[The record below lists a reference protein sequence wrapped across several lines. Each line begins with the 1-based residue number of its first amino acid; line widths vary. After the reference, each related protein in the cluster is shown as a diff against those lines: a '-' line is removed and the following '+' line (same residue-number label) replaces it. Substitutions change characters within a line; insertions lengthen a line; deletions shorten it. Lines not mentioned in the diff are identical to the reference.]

1 MSKRSQTPEW
11 IDLDPPCY
19 TKEEYFEC
27 LTQLERI
34 GRFLGGDKATFWAF
48 NQLENPPTSILDV
61 GCGGG
66 QLAIK
71 LAKRYPEAFVKG
83 IDLSSEA
90 INYAQLQ
97 LRKEPGR
104 VVEFCVPPTA
114 ELNEPSKSFD
124 VVTSTLVC
132 HHLTD
137 EQIIE
142 FIKKSVKV
150 AKKAVII
157 NDLHRHLLASCS
169 FFVLAPLCFR
179 NRLITHDGLI
189 SIKRAF
195 KRKDWNDY
203 LQKAAIPPHAFS
215 LSWHPFFRWILIIYP
230 SRIDT
235 NEN

>member
-19 TKEEYFEC
+19 TQEEYVDC
-27 LTQLERI
+27 LIQLERI
-34 GRFLGGDKATFWAF
+34 GRFLGGDRATFWAF
-48 NQLENPPTSILDV
+48 NQLKSPPASILDV

-71 LAKRYPEAFVKG
+71 LAKRYPAASVKG
-83 IDLSSEA
+83 IDLSAEA
-90 INYAQLQ
+90 IAYAHLQ
-97 LRKEPGR
+97 LKKESGLS
-104 VVEFCVPPTA
+104 VEFCVPSTA
-114 ELNEPSKSFD
+114 ELNELPKSFD

-132 HHLTD
+132 HHLSD

-150 AKKAVII
+150 AKEAVII
-157 NDLHRHLLASCS
+157 NDLHRHLFASYS
-169 FFVLAPLCFR
+169 FFALAPICFP
-179 NRLITHDGLI
+179 NRLIFHDGLL

-195 KRKDWNDY
+195 IRNEWIDY
-203 LQKAAIPPHAFS
+203 MQASGIPQHAWS

-230 SRIDT
+230 SRMST
-235 NEN
+235 HEN

>member
-19 TKEEYFEC
+19 TKEEYVDC
-27 LTQLERI
+27 LKQLERI
-34 GRFLGGDKATFWAF
+34 GRFLGGDRATFWAF
-48 NQLENPPTSILDV
+48 NQLEHPPTSILDV

-66 QLAIK
+66 QLAMK
-71 LAKRYPEAFVKG
+71 LAKRYPEASVKG
-83 IDLSSEA
+83 IDLSSEGIA
-90 INYAQLQ
+90 YAHQQLK
-97 LRKEPGR
+97 KEPGLR
-104 VVEFCVPPTA
+104 VEFCVPPTA
-114 ELNEPSKSFD
+114 ELNEPPKSFD

-157 NDLHRHLLASCS
+157 NDLHRHPLASCS
-169 FFVLAPLCFR
+169 FFALAPLCFR
-179 NRLITHDGLI
+179 NRLIFHDGLL

-195 KRKDWNDY
+195 KRKEWIGY
-203 LQKAAIPPHAFS
+203 LQAAGIPQHAWS

-230 SRIDT
+230 QSIG
-235 NEN
+235 